1 MSTIHKI
8 NRRDFLK
15 LGLGASAGLTLGF
28 AVSSA
33 RSGMAGPG
41 QAGDAAVGAAEFSP
55 NAFLRI
61 GEDNT
66 VTVIAKHLEMGQG
79 SYTGLATLVA
89 EELDAAWEQVRV
101 EGAPADAQKYNNL
114 FWGPVQGTG
123 GSTAMANSWEQMRK
137 AGATARA
144 MIVAAAAHAW
154 GVDEAGVQVRDGV
167 VSHAA
172 GRKATL
178 GELAAAAREEIP
190 PEAVTLKQPSQF
202 RLIGR
207 SVSRKDTADKV
218 NGRAVFTQDMQLP
231 GMLTALVAH
240 PPRFGAKVES
250 FDDRAAKAV
259 AGVEAVVAIPSGVA
273 VVAKDFW
280 SAKQGRDVLAIRW
293 DESKAFTLGSE
304 DIFEQYA
311 ELAAKPGAVA
321 RNEGEGLKALEGAGK
336 IVTAEYRYP
345 FLAHAAMEPMNCVA
359 RYQGD
364 KAEVWNGGQI
374 QTIDQARIAGVLG
387 LEPDQVKLNTL
398 YAGGSFGRRAN
409 PDSDYVLE
417 AAHIAKALQG
427 RPVKLVC
434 TREDDTRAGWYRP
447 INLHRLSAVL
457 GPDGFPQAWHHRIV
471 GQSIVKGTPFEG
483 MIQNGI
489 DPTSVEGAGNQ
500 PYRIPNQHVDL
511 HSPELGVPIQWWRS
525 VGSTHTAYSVETF
538 IDRLAAEAGRDPVE
552 YRLALLEDHP
562 RHTAVLK
569 LAAEKSAWSGNRSG
583 DGKARGVA
591 VHESFNSVVAM
602 VADVSMRD
610 GGGFR
615 VDKVVIAVDCGIAVN
630 PDVVRAQ
637 MEGGMGYGL
646 AMVLGSEIT
655 LNDGRVAQSNFHD
668 YQVPRMPDMPDVEVH
683 ILASTQPPTGVGE
696 PATPVIAP
704 AVANAIAAV
713 TGVWHQRLPIRT

>member
-137 AGATARA
+137 AGATAKA

-207 SVSRKDTADKV
+207 PVGRKDTADKV
-218 NGRAVFTQDMQLP
+218 NGRAVFTQDVQLP
-231 GMLTALVAH
+231 GMLTALAAH

-273 VVAKDFW
+273 VVAEDFW
-280 SAKQGRDVLAIRW
+280 SAKQGRDVLAIHW
-293 DESKAFTLGSE
+293 DESEAFTLGSE

-311 ELAAKPGAVA
+311 ELAAKPGVVA
-321 RNEGEGLKALEGAGK
+321 RNEGEGLKALERAEK

-359 RYQGD
+359 HYRGD
-364 KAEVWNGGQI
+364 KAEVWNGWQI

-409 PDSDYVLE
+409 PDSDYILE
-417 AAHIAKALQG
+417 AAHIAKALRG
-427 RPVKLVC
+427 RPVKLVW

-457 GPDGFPQAWHHRIV
+457 GPDGLPQAWHHRIV

-483 MIQNGI
+483 MIRNGV

-500 PYRIPNQHVDL
+500 PYLIPNQHVDL
-511 HSPELGVPIQWWRS
+511 HSPELGVPVQWWRS

-655 LNDGRVAQSNFHD
+655 LDGGRVAQSNFHD

-704 AVANAIAAV
+704 AVANAIAAA
-713 TGVWHQRLPIRT
+713 TGVWHQRLPIRA